1 MKKLSYI
8 GLDVSKN
15 YIDLH
20 QLPRKRGARFTYE
33 PEGISKLITYLKRRK
48 PTLIVMEATG
58 GYETKVAA
66 EVAAAGL
73 NVAVVNP
80 RQVRNFARA
89 LGILAKTDSIDAA
102 VLARF
107 AQDVR
112 PEARKLPDPEE
123 RALKAFV
130 SRRRQLVDILVAEK
144 NRLYR
149 ATSSPVKDSLK
160 MTISFIQNQIDDL
173 DQDIKST
180 IQNSP
185 AWREK
190 DNLLKSVPGIGDKTS
205 CALLAQLPELGKL
218 NRRQIA
224 SLVGVAPMNRD
235 SGTLRG
241 KRMITGGR
249 KSVRNALYMAASTA
263 RRFNPVI
270 KAFYLRLRKAGK
282 SYKVAITACMRKLLI
297 IINSMLKSQ
306 LPFKQSFV

>member
-20 QLPRKRGARFTYE
+20 QLPQKRGARFTYD
-33 PEGISKLITYLKRRK
+33 PEGISKLITYLKRRN
-48 PTLIVMEATG
+48 PALVVMEATG
-58 GYETKVAA
+58 GYETNVAA

-112 PEARKLPDPEE
+112 PESRKLPNDEE
-123 RALKAFV
+123 QTLKAFV
-130 SRRRQLVDILVAEK
+130 ARRRQLVHILVAEK

-149 ATSSPVKDSLK
+149 ATSSLVKDSLK
-160 MTISFIQNQIDDL
+160 RTISFIQKQIDDL

-205 CALLAQLPELGKL
+205 CALLSQLPELGRL

-249 KSVRNALYMAASTA
+249 KYVRNALYMAASAA

-270 KAFYLRLRKAGK
+270 KAFYLRLREAGK